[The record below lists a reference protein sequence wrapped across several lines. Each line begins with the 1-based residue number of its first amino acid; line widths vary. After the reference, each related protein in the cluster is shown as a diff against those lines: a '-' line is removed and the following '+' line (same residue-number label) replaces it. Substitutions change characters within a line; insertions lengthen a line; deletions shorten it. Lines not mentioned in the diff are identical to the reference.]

1 MYTDL
6 LIKIKNAQ
14 QARKDS
20 LKTYYSKMDLAIAE
34 ILAHQKY
41 IKSVEKKGRL
51 PKRVLEIFLNE
62 PGKGKAIQDVRFISI
77 PSRRIYTKY
86 KDLKSVK
93 QGFGMGI
100 ISTPKGVMTTKEA
113 KKQKV
118 GGQILLEI
126 W

>member
-6 LIKIKNAQ
+6 LIKIKNSQ

-20 LKTYYSKMDLAIAE
+20 FKTYYSKMDLAIAE
-34 ILAHQKY
+34 ILTRQKY
-41 IKSVEKKGRL
+41 IKAVEKKGRL

-62 PGKGKAIQDVRFISI
+62 PDKGKPIQGIKFISI
-77 PSRRIYTKY
+77 PSRRIYASY

-113 KKQKV
+113 RKQKV